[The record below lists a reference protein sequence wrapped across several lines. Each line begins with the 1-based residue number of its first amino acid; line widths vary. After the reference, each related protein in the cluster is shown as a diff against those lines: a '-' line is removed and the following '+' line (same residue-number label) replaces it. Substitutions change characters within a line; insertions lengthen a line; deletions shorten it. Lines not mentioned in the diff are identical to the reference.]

1 MIIEKP
7 STIVQCASCRLMFQS
22 FWSFLSLD
30 ITATQKHVQS
40 QIQLDFYNPRFLE
53 RSAIAFDTEGFVEF
67 LTPPDNVWTLPLLGH
82 SVCCFLYRA
91 AKKHVWRINECNG
104 HNITF
109 VVDQHQGS
117 CKYRSEKC
125 EGMSKLEVNGF
136 WYYGLENGRCL
147 GIQHLSANIVPAR
160 WVSHFRFGDCYRI
173 SELCELVS
181 YTRLF
186 AALRVALP

>member
-1 MIIEKP
+1 MVVMMIIEKP

-30 ITATQKHVQS
+30 ITATQKHVQP

-117 CKYRSEKC
+117 CKSRSENVKEC
-125 EGMSKLEVNGF
+125 QSWKWMVSDITVLKMF
-136 WYYGLENGRCL
+136 RCL
-147 GIQHLSANIVPAR
+147 
-160 WVSHFRFGDCYRI
+160 D
-173 SELCELVS
+173 
-181 YTRLF
+181 
-186 AALRVALP
+186 